1 MKKVY
6 IILSIVLLSNFSF
19 GQEANKAHQK
29 NNVHE
34 VICTEVIQTGN
45 YTYLQVNE
53 KDNLIWVA
61 VPKMEAQKGETYYF
75 IGSGMEMGPFK
86 SKELDRTFDQLLFL
100 GAITKKTNSEK
111 TEETTHK
118 AEVEINKEDIK
129 IEASD
134 GCISIKELYANKEKY
149 ANKEVTVKGK
159 VTKFSKKIMSR
170 NWIHL
175 QDGTNH
181 EGDFDLTITTNEEVN
196 IDDIVVITGKLTLDK
211 DFGYGYFYKLIIE
224 EGKVIK

>member
-6 IILSIVLLSNFSF
+6 IILSIILLSNFCF
-19 GQEANKAHQK
+19 GQEVNKTHQK

-34 VICTEVIQTGN
+34 VICTEVIQTTN

-61 VPKMEAQKGETYYF
+61 VPKTEAQKDETYYF
-75 IGSGMEMGPFK
+75 VGGMEMGPFK

-100 GAITKKTNSEK
+100 GGITKRANSEK
-111 TEETTHK
+111 AEETTHK
-118 AEVEINKEDIK
+118 AEVKINKEDIK

-134 GCISIKELYANKEKY
+134 GCISIKELFSNKEKY
-149 ANKEVTVKGK
+149 ANKEVTIKGQ

-181 EGDFDLTITTNEEVN
+181 EGDFDLTITSNEEVN
-196 IDDIVVITGKLTLDK
+196 IDDIVVITGKLTLNK
-211 DFGYGYFYKLIIE
+211 DFGYGYFYKVIIE